1 MRHVLRL
8 LTLAILLC
16 QAALAAPPKAD
27 PDMQRLLDTWTAFG
41 GRSLEGLTAAQA
53 RSQPLLQDAVP
64 VLLKKLG
71 KPTGPQSVARVQPRK
86 VKGHE
91 GDLQAVVFTPA
102 GEGPFPVLVYFHGGN
117 WVLGG
122 IDDYD
127 ASARAIANAAGCVV
141 VSVGYRQAPE
151 HPYPAAVNDA
161 YAAFNDIVGSA
172 AEFGG
177 DPRRVAVGGESS
189 GANLAA
195 VVCLMAMQ
203 NRTSMP
209 VHQLLICPIAGA
221 DFNTASYRRNASAR
235 PYSAAA
241 MRWFFSQY
249 LSKKSQAR
257 SPYVDILSK
266 SAVDLPPATVIVA
279 DMDPLASEGEAYH
292 KHLLASAVDSQLGF
306 YQGVTADFFGTGAV
320 VGKAKKAVAFA
331 GKRLT
336 KAFTINR
343 PYRRR

>member
-1 MRHVLRL
+1 MRQPLRL
-8 LTLAILLC
+8 LALAILMS
-16 QAALAAPPKAD
+16 QIALAAPPKAD
-27 PDMQRLLDTWTAFG
+27 PDMQRLLDTWSGFG
-41 GRSLEGLTAAQA
+41 GRSLEGLTAPEA

-71 KPTGPQSVARVQPRK
+71 KPSGPQSVAKVQTRR
-86 VKGHE
+86 VKGAQE
-91 GDLQAVVFTPA
+91 DLPAVVYTPA

-127 ASARAIANAAGCVV
+127 ASARALANAAGCVV

-161 YAAFNDIVGSA
+161 YAAFNDIVANA

-195 VVCLMAMQ
+195 VVCLMAMH
-203 NRTSMP
+203 NRTRMP

-221 DFNTASYRRNASAR
+221 SYDTPSYRRNASAR

-241 MRWFFSQY
+241 MRWFMKQY
-249 LSKKSQAR
+249 LSKKSQAH

-279 DMDPLASEGEAYH
+279 ELDPLASEGEAYH
-292 KHLLASAVDSQLGF
+292 KHLLAGAVDSQLGL
-306 YQGVTADFFGTGAV
+306 YKGVSADFFGTGAV
-320 VGKAKKAVAFA
+320 VAKAKKAVAFA

-336 KAFTINR
+336 KAFTIHRPNR
-343 PYRRR
+343 R